1 MASLLTRIA
10 NAANPHSSERSTYR
24 DHDVEA
30 AVLRNVRQILN
41 TRAGSALTVPEYGVM
56 QLSELL
62 HDFPDAI
69 GIMQRA
75 IKGTLAAH
83 EPRLKNVQVRHI
95 KEEGPPAG
103 LALEFE
109 ISAQLVLPDG
119 RRQAMRFGSK
129 VDDRGNID
137 IT

>member
-10 NAANPHSSERSTYR
+10 QAANPNSSERTVYR

-41 TRAGSALTVPEYGVM
+41 TRAGSALTVPDYGVV
-56 QLSELL
+56 QLSELI

-75 IKGTLAAH
+75 IKATLAAH

-95 KEEGPPAG
+95 KEEGA
-103 LALEFE
+103 ASAMSLEFE
-109 ISAQLVLPDG
+109 ISAQLTLPDG
-119 RRQAMRFGSK
+119 RRQAMRFGSR
-129 VDDRGNID
+129 VDNHGNVD
-137 IT
+137 VT

>member
-10 NAANPHSSERSTYR
+10 QAANPSSSERTTYR
-24 DHDVEA
+24 DHDVES

-41 TRAGSALTVPEYGVM
+41 TRAGSALTVPDYGVV
-56 QLSELL
+56 QLSELI

-75 IKGTLAAH
+75 IKATLAAH
-83 EPRLKNVQVRHI
+83 EPRLKNVQVRHL
-95 KEEGPPAG
+95 KEEGAPSG

-109 ISAQLVLPDG
+109 ISGQLVLPDG
-119 RRQAMRFGSK
+119 RRQSLRFGSR
-129 VDDRGNID
+129 VDDHGNID
-137 IT
+137 IA

>member
-10 NAANPHSSERSTYR
+10 HAADPHSSERHTYR

-41 TRAGSALTVPEYGVM
+41 TRQGSALTCPEYGVM
-56 QLSELL
+56 QLSELV

-69 GIMQRA
+69 ALMQRS
-75 IKGTLAAH
+75 IKNTLATY

-95 KEEGPPAG
+95 QREAQDFT
-103 LALEFE
+103 LEFE
-109 ISAQLVLPDG
+109 ITGQLTLADG
-119 RRQAMRFGSK
+119 RRQALRFSSN
-129 VDDRGNID
+129 VDAKGNVELG
-137 IT
+137 